1 MPGSDEGGVAA
12 HLIADEHRLVEHHG
26 VDRHGRASPSPA
38 LRRQTASG
46 EIHLGE
52 QPPPKMSPF
61 GLASAGIAM
70 TRTSGRV
77 EGSREALFPAG
88 PRFIAGSRGASIS
101 NVNKISRDGEGG
113 Q

>member
-1 MPGSDEGGVAA
+1 
-12 HLIADEHRLVEHHG
+12 VEDHG
-26 VDRHGRASPSPA
+26 VDRHGGAPLLRA

-46 EIHLGE
+46 EIRLGE
-52 QPPPKMSPF
+52 QPSAEDVAVS
-61 GLASAGIAM
+61 LSAGIAM

-77 EGSREALFPAG
+77 EGSPEVLFPPAPIAG
-88 PRFIAGSRGASIS
+88 PRGASIG